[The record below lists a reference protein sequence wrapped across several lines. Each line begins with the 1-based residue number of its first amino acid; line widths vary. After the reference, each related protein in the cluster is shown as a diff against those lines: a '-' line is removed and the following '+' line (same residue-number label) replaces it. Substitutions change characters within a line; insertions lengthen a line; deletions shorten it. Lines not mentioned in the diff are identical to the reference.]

1 MKITHIVSSLESSQ
15 GGPPNSV
22 LNMAEH
28 QSKLGYKIKVI
39 SKIKKLDK
47 KKKIKLKGIEIIKG
61 EFLFKRHYIPNFTFI
76 IKIYKALKNSDI
88 VHLHG
93 IWNGVISISLLLC
106 RLMKKKTILTP
117 HGSLDSF

>member
-47 KKKIKLKGIEIIKG
+47 KKKIKLKESRLLKESSYLKDII
-61 EFLFKRHYIPNFTFI
+61 FQT
-76 IKIYKALKNSDI
+76 
-88 VHLHG
+88 
-93 IWNGVISISLLLC
+93 SLL
-106 RLMKKKTILTP
+106 
-117 HGSLDSF
+117 